1 MYNIYSMQL
10 SQFKNHK
17 KLVGVLLSLVVV
29 VGLGSVAVLAQGT
42 TAEPGLIDV
51 STATGAGADWTLG
64 TFFTFVLNLV
74 LAVGFSLT
82 LIMLAMGF
90 IQYIMAQGDKLGV
103 EKAQKWVTYSVL
115 GGLGLFLVFAIRSA
129 IQKATGGTMNTGPGT
144 IIGF

>member
-10 SQFKNHK
+10 SQFKNYK
-17 KLVGVLLSLVVV
+17 KLVGVLVVIV
-29 VGLGSVAVLAQGT
+29 VLGSAVASAQ
-42 TAEPGLIDV
+42 GLIDV

-129 IQKATGGTMNTGPGT
+129 IQRATGGSINTGPGT
-144 IIGF
+144 VIGY